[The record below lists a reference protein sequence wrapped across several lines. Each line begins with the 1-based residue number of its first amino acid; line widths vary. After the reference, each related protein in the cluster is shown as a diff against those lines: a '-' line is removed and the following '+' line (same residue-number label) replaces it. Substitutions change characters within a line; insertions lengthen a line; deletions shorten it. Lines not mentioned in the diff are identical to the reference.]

1 MARDAQAIAFGAFA
15 QAHETLPELLALAPA
30 AVPLALPSMVG
41 LLLPIAPAL
50 GLELVN
56 DTMTTALALCSA
68 SVPMS
73 LRSSINPDNSV
84 RRWLAAELPL
94 VLPSI
99 VEAATV
105 SDIGSVVPVV
115 ASAKSWKATATK
127 TLRKRSYKNKATATA
142 Q

>member
-15 QAHETLPELLALAPA
+15 QAHEPLPELLALAPA

-56 DTMTTALALCSA
+56 DTMTTALAPCSA
-68 SVPMS
+68 SVPM
-73 LRSSINPDNSV
+73 
-84 RRWLAAELPL
+84 
-94 VLPSI
+94 
-99 VEAATV
+99 
-105 SDIGSVVPVV
+105 V

-127 TLRKRSYKNKATATA
+127 TLRKRSYKNKATTA
-142 Q
+142 AQ